1 MPIVPSRRNVAII
14 MLPHSPLFAI
24 SASRQALPQSLPLA
38 VSKNTDKTTFEPQPI
53 VFIEIKKLARLLYVS
68 SRN

>member
-1 MPIVPSRRNVAII
+1 

-24 SASRQALPQSLPLA
+24 SASRQALPQSLPQSLPLA

-53 VFIEIKKLARLLYVS
+53 VFIEIKKLARLLYIS
-68 SRN
+68 SRK

>member
-1 MPIVPSRRNVAII
+1 MPIFPSRWKVAII
-14 MLPHSPLFAI
+14 LLLQSPLFAI

-38 VSKNTDKTTFEPQPI
+38 VSKNTANTTFELQLV

-68 SRN
+68 SRK